1 MKKLFQGGILCL
13 FLASYAQAQSV
24 SNNALPTNPNI
35 ESGAAT
41 ITQSTNQL
49 TINQSTDKLIT
60 NWSSFNIGKDATVQF
75 NQPSS
80 TSSAL
85 NRVNSN
91 DPSYI
96 FGSLRA
102 NGQVILINPSGVI
115 FGQGARFDAGSF
127 IASTLNL
134 KSSDFLNNKYIFER
148 DPNSQAGSI
157 ENNGSINAFAGG
169 TVAFIAPQ
177 IVNAGSIATPS
188 GTAALLSGDKVTL
201 TLSGNR
207 LISYSV
213 DVGTL
218 NSLIENKN
226 IIKADDGVVILSAK
240 ALSSIKKSVVNN
252 SGIIEAKGIT
262 KEGGKVFLD
271 GDIVINSGTINVSSS
286 KNKGGNI
293 QITGDDLKI
302 TSSARLIA
310 TGATGGGEILV
321 GGSYQNLIT
330 TIKQAIKVIV
340 ELGALLDASAT
351 ENGNGGAIVVWSNIY
366 RRESETY
373 AHGTFIANGGASS
386 GDGGQIETSGYYLN
400 TENATGSANSPTGGA
415 SGSWLFDPYSITIN
429 SSTTSG
435 STQSSGTYTTS
446 ATSNI
451 LNTDIQNLL
460 NAGTSVSISTGGA
473 TPGADAGDITVSAT
487 ITKSSGTAATLSL
500 SAYRNVVINQTISST
515 SGALGLTVTATTGS
529 FSGSGNLTLNG
540 GALSVTQA
548 TAGTYSGIISGTG
561 TTLTKAG
568 VGTLT
573 LGAANTYTGLTT
585 VSAGSLTYGIANA
598 ISSGDVTVNG
608 STAILALAGFTDTV
622 GAVTLTEGS
631 ITGTTGNT
639 LTGTSYTLN
648 PATGKTVAV
657 SAILAGAVNLTKSDL
672 GTANLS
678 GVNTYSGTTTINASG
693 GTLAITGAGQLGS
706 GTYAQNIAIGSG
718 STFAYSSSATQTLSG
733 IISGAGTFTKDTG
746 SSSLTLTN
754 TNTYTGGTNVN
765 AGTLVLNHSSGTT

>member
-1 MKKLFQGGILCL
+1 MKKIFQVGIFCL
-13 FLASYAQAQSV
+13 FLTSYTQAQSV

-148 DPNSQAGSI
+148 DPNLQAGSI

-177 IVNAGSIATPS
+177 VVNNGSIATPS

-207 LISYSV
+207 LINYSV

-240 ALSSIKKSVVNN
+240 ALSALKKSVVNN

-271 GDIVINSGTINVSSS
+271 GDIVTNSGTINVSSS

-293 QITGDDLKI
+293 QITGDELK
-302 TSSARLIA
+302 
-310 TGATGGGEILV
+310 
-321 GGSYQNLIT
+321 
-330 TIKQAIKVIV
+330 
-340 ELGALLDASAT
+340 
-351 ENGNGGAIVVWSNIY
+351 
-366 RRESETY
+366 
-373 AHGTFIANGGASS
+373 
-386 GDGGQIETSGYYLN
+386 
-400 TENATGSANSPTGGA
+400 
-415 SGSWLFDPYSITIN
+415 
-429 SSTTSG
+429 
-435 STQSSGTYTTS
+435 
-446 ATSNI
+446 
-451 LNTDIQNLL
+451 
-460 NAGTSVSISTGGA
+460 
-473 TPGADAGDITVSAT
+473 
-487 ITKSSGTAATLSL
+487 
-500 SAYRNVVINQTISST
+500 
-515 SGALGLTVTATTGS
+515 
-529 FSGSGNLTLNG
+529 
-540 GALSVTQA
+540 
-548 TAGTYSGIISGTG
+548 
-561 TTLTKAG
+561 
-568 VGTLT
+568 
-573 LGAANTYTGLTT
+573 
-585 VSAGSLTYGIANA
+585 
-598 ISSGDVTVNG
+598 
-608 STAILALAGFTDTV
+608 
-622 GAVTLTEGS
+622 
-631 ITGTTGNT
+631 
-639 LTGTSYTLN
+639 
-648 PATGKTVAV
+648 
-657 SAILAGAVNLTKSDL
+657 
-672 GTANLS
+672 
-678 GVNTYSGTTTINASG
+678 
-693 GTLAITGAGQLGS
+693 
-706 GTYAQNIAIGSG
+706 
-718 STFAYSSSATQTLSG
+718 
-733 IISGAGTFTKDTG
+733 
-746 SSSLTLTN
+746 
-754 TNTYTGGTNVN
+754 
-765 AGTLVLNHSSGTT
+765 

>member
-1 MKKLFQGGILCL
+1 MKKIFHVGIFCL
-13 FLASYAQAQSV
+13 FLASYAQAQSI

-96 FGSLRA
+96 FGSLKA

-148 DPNSQAGSI
+148 DPNLQAGSI
-157 ENNGSINAFAGG
+157 ENNGSINAFTGG

-177 IVNAGSIATPS
+177 IVNNGSIATPS

-226 IIKADDGVVILSAK
+226 IIKAEDGIVILSAK

-293 QITGDDLKI
+293 QITGDELKI
-302 TSSARLIA
+302 TSSAKLIT

-321 GGSYQNLIT
+321 GGSYQNLIS
-330 TIKQAIKVIV
+330 TIRQAIKVIV

-373 AHGTFIANGGASS
+373 AHGTFISKGGENG
-386 GDGGQIETSGYYLN
+386 GDGGLIETSGY
-400 TENATGSANSPTGGA
+400 
-415 SGSWLFDPYSITIN
+415 F
-429 SSTTSG
+429 
-435 STQSSGTYTTS
+435 
-446 ATSNI
+446 
-451 LNTDIQNLL
+451 LNTDGAVVNASSALG
-460 NAGTSVSISTGGA
+460 NAGTWLLD
-473 TPGADAGDITVSAT
+473 P
-487 ITKSSGTAATLSL
+487 
-500 SAYRNVVINQTISST
+500 
-515 SGALGLTVTATTGS
+515 
-529 FSGSGNLTLNG
+529 
-540 GALSVTQA
+540 
-548 TAGTYSGIISGTG
+548 
-561 TTLTKAG
+561 
-568 VGTLT
+568 
-573 LGAANTYTGLTT
+573 
-585 VSAGSLTYGIANA
+585 
-598 ISSGDVTVNG
+598 
-608 STAILALAGFTDTV
+608 
-622 GAVTLTEGS
+622 
-631 ITGTTGNT
+631 
-639 LTGTSYTLN
+639 
-648 PATGKTVAV
+648 
-657 SAILAGAVNLTKSDL
+657 
-672 GTANLS
+672 
-678 GVNTYSGTTTINASG
+678 
-693 GTLAITGAGQLGS
+693 
-706 GTYAQNIAIGSG
+706 
-718 STFAYSSSATQTLSG
+718 
-733 IISGAGTFTKDTG
+733 
-746 SSSLTLTN
+746 
-754 TNTYTGGTNVN
+754 
-765 AGTLVLNHSSGTT
+765 

>member
-1 MKKLFQGGILCL
+1 M
-13 FLASYAQAQSV
+13 
-24 SNNALPTNPNI
+24 
-35 ESGAAT
+35 
-41 ITQSTNQL
+41 
-49 TINQSTDKLIT
+49 
-60 NWSSFNIGKDATVQF
+60 
-75 NQPSS
+75 
-80 TSSAL
+80 
-85 NRVNSN
+85 
-91 DPSYI
+91 
-96 FGSLRA
+96 
-102 NGQVILINPSGVI
+102 
-115 FGQGARFDAGSF
+115 
-127 IASTLNL
+127 
-134 KSSDFLNNKYIFER
+134 
-148 DPNSQAGSI
+148 
-157 ENNGSINAFAGG
+157 
-169 TVAFIAPQ
+169 
-177 IVNAGSIATPS
+177 
-188 GTAALLSGDKVTL
+188 
-201 TLSGNR
+201 
-207 LISYSV
+207 
-213 DVGTL
+213 
-218 NSLIENKN
+218 
-226 IIKADDGVVILSAK
+226 
-240 ALSSIKKSVVNN
+240 
-252 SGIIEAKGIT
+252 
-262 KEGGKVFLD
+262 
-271 GDIVINSGTINVSSS
+271 SSS

-302 TSSARLIA
+302 TSSAKLIA

-429 SSTTSG
+429 SSATSG

-548 TAGTYSGIISGTG
+548 TAGTYSGIISGT

-672 GTANLS
+672 GTANL
-678 GVNTYSGTTTINASG
+678 
-693 GTLAITGAGQLGS
+693 
-706 GTYAQNIAIGSG
+706 
-718 STFAYSSSATQTLSG
+718 
-733 IISGAGTFTKDTG
+733 
-746 SSSLTLTN
+746 
-754 TNTYTGGTNVN
+754 
-765 AGTLVLNHSSGTT
+765 

>member
-148 DPNSQAGSI
+148 DPNLQAGSI

-177 IVNAGSIATPS
+177 IVNNGSIATPS

-302 TSSARLIA
+302 TSSAKLIA

-330 TIKQAIKVIV
+330 TIRQAIKVIV

-429 SSTTSG
+429 SSATSG

-473 TPGADAGDITVSAT
+473 SPGGDVGDIIVESA
-487 ITKSSGTAATLSL
+487 ITKSSGGNATLTL
-500 SAYRNVVINQTISST
+500 SAYRGVWLKAHITSSSSALNVNITATNGIFFGSGNLDLNGGSLSVT
-515 SGALGLTVTATTGS
+515 SGANDSDSYSGV
-529 FSGSGNLTLNG
+529 FSGSG
-540 GALSVTQA
+540 S
-548 TAGTYSGIISGTG
+548 
-561 TTLTKAG
+561 LTKAG
-568 VGTLT
+568 TGRLT
-573 LGAANTYTGLTT
+573 LAATKKKGQKMWRFGLIMQ
-585 VSAGSLTYGIANA
+585 SMLR
-598 ISSGDVTVNG
+598 D
-608 STAILALAGFTDTV
+608 
-622 GAVTLTEGS
+622 
-631 ITGTTGNT
+631 
-639 LTGTSYTLN
+639 LN
-648 PATGKTVAV
+648 
-657 SAILAGAVNLTKSDL
+657 
-672 GTANLS
+672 
-678 GVNTYSGTTTINASG
+678 
-693 GTLAITGAGQLGS
+693 
-706 GTYAQNIAIGSG
+706 
-718 STFAYSSSATQTLSG
+718 
-733 IISGAGTFTKDTG
+733 
-746 SSSLTLTN
+746 
-754 TNTYTGGTNVN
+754 
-765 AGTLVLNHSSGTT
+765 LNQRWIQFFKLQF